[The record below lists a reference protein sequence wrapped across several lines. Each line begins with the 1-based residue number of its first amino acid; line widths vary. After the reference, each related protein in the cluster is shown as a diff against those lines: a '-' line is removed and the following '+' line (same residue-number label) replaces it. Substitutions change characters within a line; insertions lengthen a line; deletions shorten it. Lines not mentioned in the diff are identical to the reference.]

1 MASAQT
7 LEVATESVTAVTFS
21 FFTDEEARSQSVVKV
36 TKPDLVDELGT
47 PVQGGLYDPAMG
59 PLDDRGNA
67 PCKTCGQ
74 SAFNCRGH
82 FGHID
87 IVLPVYNPLLF
98 NVLYKLLQR
107 TCLSCY
113 HFRTSRELVE
123 KCVSQLELVMKGDV
137 VAAKRLDS
145 DSPDE
150 YSYLGDDG
158 EGNDIERDRHSK
170 PERWTS
176 LQFTEA
182 MSILDR
188 SLETKQ
194 KCKNCKFKN
203 PKITKPTFGWFQMTG
218 AGNARENV
226 IRGCKLVGPLTV
238 QEEGESCG
246 DDVDAGISDISCAS
260 SLVTQ
265 DTATKKS
272 KGQETVVP
280 SEFFEQKKAFS
291 GDLLPTQVK
300 EIMRLLWTNEAQLC
314 SFLSDIQCQGVE
326 RKGHSMFFLETVLV
340 PPVKFRPPAH
350 SGDSVMEHPQ
360 TVSLSKVVLTN
371 TYLKDALG
379 KSKHS
384 QTILRWRQLQDC
396 INLMFDS
403 KTVAGQGKS
412 DASGIC
418 QLLEKKEGMFRQKMM
433 GKRVNNACRSVI
445 SPDPYLAVNEI
456 GIPPIFAL
464 TLTYPERVT
473 PWNVFKLRNAIVN
486 GSEIHPG
493 ATHYIDKTSIK
504 LPQKRRER
512 VLLSRKLPSSKG
524 AGTQH
529 GKGSDY
535 ENKIVL
541 RHLQDGD
548 IVLVNRQ
555 PTLHKPSIMAHIV
568 RVLKGEKTLRMHYA
582 NCSTYNADFDGDEM
596 NVHFPQDEISRAEAY
611 NMVNANNQYV
621 KPTSGDPIR
630 ALIQDH
636 VISAVLLTKKDT
648 FLRSDEFN
656 QLLYSSSV
664 SACGSDSFSGKPGQ
678 KVLTSNSED
687 AMQPLLP
694 AIWKPVRLWTGKQ
707 VITTLLNHITSGSPP
722 LTVEKEAKL
731 PSGFFNCKNLEEE
744 DKSDKGRRK
753 KEKKPR
759 KEEAGKDDSKEK
771 EEPDESKLLIYRNN
785 LVRGVIDKNQ
795 FGDYGLVHNVQELY
809 GSEAAGKL
817 LSVFSRLYT
826 VYLQMH
832 GFTCGVDDLLLIQSK
847 DKKMKEQLES
857 CEELGEKVFR
867 EFIGVRQDEKKDPVI
882 LQSDIEEFLR
892 SNGESVTEMLD
903 RKMTS
908 ELNKKIS
915 KSDVFKQL
923 FRKGLSKPSVK
934 NYMYLM
940 TSSGAKGGV
949 ANLQQIASYLG
960 QQELEGKRVPQM
972 VSGKTLPCFPPWDW
986 SPRAGGFIID
996 RFLTGLH
1003 PQEYYFHC
1011 MAGREGLVDTAVK
1024 TSRSGYLQRCLIKNL
1039 ECLKVSYD
1047 HTVRDADGSI
1057 IQFRYG
1063 EDGIDVHLTSFIKKF
1078 EKLANNKEMFD
1089 KKFGRQIDKFNPYI
1103 DELPPALKR
1112 KAEMSVPN
1120 LSLKEKNANLKL
1132 MEHKY
1137 LSSLAQPGEPVGILA
1152 AQSVGEPSTQM
1163 TLNTF
1168 HNAGRSEMNVTLGI
1182 PRLQEILMTASN
1194 DIKTPVMTC
1203 PLIKEKAEDAKS
1215 LADRLKRITVAD
1227 ILESMK
1233 VTITPFTD
1241 QYHQTCRT
1249 YELEMTLFIPEYL
1262 SKFSEDWEEL
1272 LEVKFVRALED
1283 AIQNHLVLL
1292 SKISGIRDIKADSL
1306 PKASNETDEDV
1317 SYNISQHEGEDDD
1330 DGGADDSEH
1339 GEGAED
1345 FGLDAQKRK
1354 RQGTDEMEYED
1365 DCEDEVNEGHHSDG
1379 FESEIDK
1386 VESDIESDKDGVT
1399 RMSDANDEIPES
1411 PSAGDTS
1418 KPQSKGKKTKSRDK
1432 IKKKT
1437 RAKLV
1442 RKEYDRATFVSVKG
1456 FHFEIHFK
1464 FNNEPHILLDQI
1476 ARKTARNVYVKSSG
1490 NILDCKDI
1498 DIYGNEDQ
1506 VFCCWNDPRNKL
1518 PGEKNPTEEEKKMRA
1533 LQTAGVDFATLW
1545 KLQDDL
1551 DVNYIY
1557 SNNIH
1562 AMLNTY
1568 GVEAARETIIK
1579 EISNVFK
1586 VYGISVNI
1594 RHLSL
1599 IADYMTHSG
1608 GYRPMNRF
1616 GGIAES
1622 ISPINKMS
1630 FETASKFIREAAYH
1644 GETDDLET
1652 PSARICL
1659 GLPVK
1664 VGTGCF
1670 DLMQKM
1676 EI

>member
-1 MASAQT
+1 MKIRGFLSSQ
-7 LEVATESVTAVTFS
+7 VPTESVRAVSFS
-21 FFTDEEARSQSVVKV
+21 FFTDEEASKQSVVKI

-59 PLDDRGNA
+59 PLDDRSHT
-67 PCKTCGQ
+67 CCRTCGQ
-74 SAFNCRGH
+74 NAYNCQGH

-98 NVLYKLLQR
+98 NHLYKLLQR
-107 TCLSCY
+107 TCFNCCC
-113 HFRTSRELVE
+113 FRTSREQVQ
-123 KCVSQLELVMKGDV
+123 KCVSQLELVMRGDV

-145 DSPDE
+145 DSSNHH
-150 YSYLGDDG
+150 SYLKEGG
-158 EGNDIERDRHSK
+158 EGNDSERDRHSK

-182 MSILDR
+182 MSILNC
-188 SLETKQ
+188 SLETQ
-194 KCKNCKFKN
+194 QTCKNCGHKN
-203 PKITKPTFGWFQMTG
+203 PKITKPTFGWFERSG
-218 AGNARENV
+218 AENARKNV
-226 IRGCKLVGPLTV
+226 IRKCKLVGPLTV

-246 DDVDAGISDISCAS
+246 NDVDAGISDISCAS
-260 SLVTQ
+260 SFVTQ

-272 KGQETVVP
+272 EEQESIVLDQY
-280 SEFFEQKKAFS
+280 FKQKEALS
-291 GDLLPTQVK
+291 GDLTPKKVK
-300 EIMRLLWTNEAQLC
+300 EIMSLLWTKEAQLC
-314 SFLSDIQCQGVE
+314 SYLSDIQRQGVE
-326 RKGHSMFFLETVLV
+326 RKGHYMFFLESVLV
-340 PPVKFRPPAH
+340 PPIKFRPPAH
-350 SGDSVMEHPQ
+350 SGDSVMEHAQ
-360 TVSLSKVVLTN
+360 TVSLGEVVRAN
-371 TYLKDALG
+371 SYLKDALD
-379 KSKHS
+379 KNKVS
-384 QTILRWRQLQDC
+384 QIIQCWKRLQDC
-396 INLMFDS
+396 INLMFD
-403 KTVAGQGKS
+403 GQG
-412 DASGIC
+412 GI
-418 QLLEKKEGMFRQKMM
+418 LEKKAGMFRQKLM
-433 GKRVNNACRSVI
+433 GKRVNFACRSVI

-512 VLLSRKLPSSKG
+512 LLLSRKLPSSKG

-596 NVHFPQDEISRAEAY
+596 NVHLPQDEISRAEAY
-611 NMVNANNQYV
+611 NLVNANNQYV
-621 KPTSGDPIR
+621 KPTSGVPIR

-636 VISAVLLTKKDT
+636 IISSLFLSEKDT
-648 FLRSDEFN
+648 FFDLDEMN

-664 SACGSDSFSGKPGQ
+664 SACGSETFSGKPGQ
-678 KVLTSNSED
+678 KVLMSNSED
-687 AMQPLLP
+687 AMQLPLP
-694 AIWKPVRLWTGKQ
+694 AIWKPVRKWPGKQ
-707 VITTLLNHITSGSPP
+707 IITTLLNRITSGSPP
-722 LTVEKEAKL
+722 LTFEKEAKL
-731 PSGFFNCKNLEEE
+731 PSGFFNCKTPVEEE
-744 DKSDKGRRK
+744 RSAKGHRA
-753 KEKKPR
+753 KEKQSRIK
-759 KEEAGKDDSKEK
+759 EAGKDDSREK
-771 EEPDESKLLIYRNN
+771 EEPDESKLLIYKNN

-817 LSVFSRLYT
+817 LSAFSRLYT

-832 GFTCGVDDLLLIQSK
+832 GFTCGVDDLLLLQSK

-857 CEELGEKVFR
+857 CEELGEKVIR
-867 EFIGVRQDEKKDPVI
+867 EFIGVRQNERKGALI

-892 SNGESVTEMLD
+892 NNGESVSEMLD

-915 KSDVFKQL
+915 NSDVFKQL
-923 FRKGLSKPSVK
+923 FQKGLSKPSVK
-934 NYMYLM
+934 NCMYLM

-949 ANLQQIASYLG
+949 ANLQQIAAYLG

-1047 HTVRDADGSI
+1047 YTVRDADGSI

-1063 EDGIDVHLTSFIKKF
+1063 EDGIDVHLTSFVQKF

-1089 KKFGRQIDKFNPYI
+1089 KRFGREIDKFNPYI

-1112 KAEMSVPN
+1112 KAEMSGPDF
-1120 LSLKEKNANLKL
+1120 SLKEKNANLKL
-1132 MEHKY
+1132 MEHKF

-1182 PRLQEILMTASN
+1182 PRLQEILMTASI

-1203 PLIKEKAEDAKS
+1203 PLRMGKAEDAKS
-1215 LADRLKRITVAD
+1215 LAVRLKRITVAD
-1227 ILESMK
+1227 IIESMK
-1233 VTITPFTD
+1233 VNIKPFTHQD
-1241 QYHQTCRT
+1241 HQTCRV
-1249 YELEMTLFIPEYL
+1249 YELEMTFFIPEHL

-1272 LEVKFVRALED
+1272 LKVKFVRALED

-1292 SKISGIRDIKADSL
+1292 SKISGIKDIKADSL
-1306 PKASNETDEDV
+1306 PKASNETDEDI
-1317 SYNISQHEGEDDD
+1317 SCNISQHEEEGGDDD
-1330 DGGADDSEH
+1330 NLDDS

-1354 RQGTDEMEYED
+1354 RQGTDEMEYD
-1365 DCEDEVNEGHHSDG
+1365 DDWEDELNEGHHSDG
-1379 FESEIDK
+1379 FDNEIDNGEID
-1386 VESDIESDKDGVT
+1386 VEIDKDGVT
-1399 RMSDANDEIPES
+1399 GISDANDKMQES
-1411 PSAGDTS
+1411 RSTGGIS
-1418 KPQSKGKKTKSRDK
+1418 KPHSKGKKTKSRDK

-1437 RAKLV
+1437 SAKLV
-1442 RKEYDRATFVSVKG
+1442 RKEYDRATFVSAKG

-1464 FNNEPHILLDQI
+1464 FTNEPHILLDQI

-1490 NILDCKDI
+1490 NILDCQDI

-1518 PGEKNPTEEEKKMRA
+1518 SGEKNPSEEEKKMRA

-1545 KLQDDL
+1545 KLQDVL
-1551 DVNYIY
+1551 DVNYIC

-1622 ISPINKMS
+1622 TSPMNKMS
-1630 FETASKFIREAAYH
+1630 FETASKFIQEAAYH
-1644 GETDDLET
+1644 GEKDDLET
-1652 PSARICL
+1652 PSARTCL

-1670 DLMQKM
+1670 DLMHKM